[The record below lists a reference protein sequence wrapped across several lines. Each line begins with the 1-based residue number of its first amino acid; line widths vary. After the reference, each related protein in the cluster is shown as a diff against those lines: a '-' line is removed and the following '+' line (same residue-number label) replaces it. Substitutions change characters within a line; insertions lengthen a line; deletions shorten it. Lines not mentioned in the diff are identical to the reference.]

1 MSKVNDQ
8 ELMRVAQTYNENGR
22 LAAYELLSTYGI
34 KYPSSVIKRLK
45 NHSNFVYDNMT
56 DRFEICEHATG
67 DKVFMSLDDLCS
79 PVAITNQSKD
89 NRSKIEMRTGAME
102 KLIQDLLG
110 DRLLELSKYITLESV
125 SKTMIIDQTLLKNAG
140 YTIITH

>member
-56 DRFEICEHATG
+56 DRFEICERATG

-79 PVAITNQSKD
+79 PVAITNQGKD